1 MYISCF
7 PFQLIVKVI
16 ESERI
21 STLIWDKSNYAA
33 FIPEASSDFAHVD
46 TLKINQTTSNWS
58 DSRGP
63 GESQGT
69 IWYGFHNAQDSR
81 SLGIFVIDTLSGEV
95 RLAKA
100 GLIDRETLAQ
110 HILTVKARDPF
121 NFYAFVRLTVYI
133 EEFNDHPP
141 MFYSADGRYPRTE
154 VRIPETTA
162 VGSLIAQ
169 VSSRMKMIA

>member
-1 MYISCF
+1 
-7 PFQLIVKVI
+7 VKVI

-21 STLIWDKSNYAA
+21 STLIWDKSNYTA
-33 FIPEASSDFAHVD
+33 FIPEAGSDF
-46 TLKINQTTSNWS
+46 N
-58 DSRGP
+58 
-63 GESQGT
+63 
-69 IWYGFHNAQDSR
+69 
-81 SLGIFVIDTLSGEV
+81 
-95 RLAKA
+95 
-100 GLIDRETLAQ
+100 
-110 HILTVKARDPF
+110 F